1 MIYLSYKKFLV
12 MSPRDFEY
20 VRYEFS
26 RDGEHWNVCVSDM
39 SRDEDAADYEADCRE
54 VEANWDESVLPGIW
68 FLLSLDRCFA

>member
-39 SRDEDAADYEADCRE
+39 SREE
-54 VEANWDESVLPGIW
+54 VKGRVRGEM
-68 FLLSLDRCFA
+68 LLTVTRVVEK